1 MRSLLFALLATG
13 TSLAITPSAYANPLH
28 DDLLDANKAFALTTQ
43 VVNANTVVARWKIA
57 KGYYLYRNKFKFEAL
72 NDGVSL
78 KDPVFPMGIRKHDE
92 FLGDV
97 VTYRNAVRVL
107 LPVSRTDP
115 SNRAL
120 KLQITAQGCA
130 DLGVCYPP
138 VVETVDLRLPG
149 IAQRREP
156 APIAEALANSQD
168 FLNPNQAFRLQV
180 DAADSHNLIAH
191 IAIAPGYYL
200 YRDKIHFKLASP
212 QGASLAPYHLPRG
225 QMKIDPFIGTTE
237 IYHDPIDV
245 NLSLQGDT
253 ANASTVELNA
263 IYQGCAEKGICYP
276 PITKTV
282 TIQMPG
288 TAAATISAPAAGSA
302 SDETSHHADLR
313 TYLIA
318 MLAAFGT
325 GLLLTFTPCVLPMI
339 PILSSVIVGQGD
351 RHMTKLRGGLL
362 SLSYVLGTAVT
373 YTAAGVLAGKT
384 GGELQSYFQNP
395 YAIGLFSTIFV
406 LLALSMFGFYELQ
419 VPSFIQS
426 HLHHHSHQIHRKS
439 HSLRGGAFF
448 GTFAL
453 GLFSALIVGACVSP
467 LLISALSIA
476 ISSRDPVL
484 GAAIMFSIAMGM
496 GVILIAIGVGAGF
509 LLPKAGAWMDTVKH
523 VFGVLLLGVS
533 IYILSALPQVP
544 VLLLWAA
551 LLIITAIYLG
561 ATQPLPKEAKGWQ
574 YLWKG
579 VGTVFLVWGI
589 LALVGG
595 LSGQRDILNPLPQGS
610 LPGLGT
616 QVAPTGPAATQGQ
629 LFRRYNRL
637 SDIETAMAGARAS
650 GKPVLLD
657 FYADWCTDCVLLERG
672 TFSDPRVQAA
682 LQGYVRLQA
691 DVTDTDA
698 QTQAI
703 KQQFG
708 VLGPPAILLFSA
720 DGREQKQLDFYGYRT
735 VHDFLATLKQAAQ
748 ETPGTEQ
755 APTNA
760 EGR

>member
-1 MRSLLFALLATG
+1 MKHLLFALLAM
-13 TSLAITPSAYANPLH
+13 TPSAYANPLH
-28 DDLLDANKAFALTTQ
+28 DDLLDATKAFALTTQ
-43 VVNANTVVARWKIA
+43 VVDANTVAAHWKIA

-72 NDGVSL
+72 NDGVVL
-78 KDPVFPMGIRKHDE
+78 KDPVFPIGIRKHDE

-97 VTYRNAVRVL
+97 VTYRNGVRVL
-107 LPVSRTDP
+107 LPVLRTGP
-115 SNRAL
+115 ANRAL
-120 KLQITAQGCA
+120 KLRITAQGCA

-138 VVETVDLRLPG
+138 VVETVDLTLPA
-149 IAQRREP
+149 IAQHRAP
-156 APIAEALANSQD
+156 APIAEAPANSQD
-168 FLNPNQAFRLQV
+168 FLEPDQAFRLQV
-180 DAADSHNLIAH
+180 DATDSHNLIAH

-200 YRDKIHFKLASP
+200 YRDKIHFKLVSP
-212 QGASLAPYHLPRG
+212 QGVTLAPYDLPRG
-225 QMKIDPFIGTTE
+225 QVKIDPFIGHTE
-237 IYHDPIDV
+237 IYPDPIDV
-245 NLSLQGDT
+245 NLPLQGDT
-253 ANASTVELNA
+253 TNTSTVELNA
-263 IYQGCAEKGICYP
+263 SYQGCAEKGICYP
-276 PITKTV
+276 PFTKTV
-282 TIQMPG
+282 TVSMPG
-288 TAAATISAPAAGSA
+288 AGAATAAAPAGGFSP
-302 SDETSHHADLR
+302 DETPYHADLR

-351 RHMTKLRGGLL
+351 RHLTKLRAGLL
-362 SLSYVLGTAVT
+362 SLSYVLGTAAT
-373 YTAAGVLAGKT
+373 YTAAGVLAGET
-384 GGELQSYFQNP
+384 GGQLQSYFQNP
-395 YAIGLFSTIFV
+395 YAIGLFSAIFV

-426 HLHHHSHQIHRKS
+426 RLHHHSHQIHRKS
-439 HSLRGGAFF
+439 HGLRGGAFF

-476 ISSRDPVL
+476 ISSKDPVL

-509 LLPKAGAWMDTVKH
+509 LLPKAGAWMDKVKH

-551 LLIITAIYLG
+551 LLIVTASYLG
-561 ATQPLPKEAKGWQ
+561 ATQSLPKEAKGWQ

-610 LPGLGT
+610 LPDSGT
-616 QVAPTGPAATQGQ
+616 QVAPTGQAAAQGG
-629 LFRRYNRL
+629 LFQRYNRL
-637 SDIETAMAGARAS
+637 QDIEAAMAGARAS

-672 TFSDPRVQAA
+672 TFSDARVRAA

-698 QTQAI
+698 RTQAI
-703 KQQFG
+703 KRHFG

-720 DGREQKQLDFYGYRT
+720 DGREQKQLDFYGYRS
-735 VHDFLATLKQAAQ
+735 VDEFLATLKQAGQ
-748 ETPGTEQ
+748 ETTGTEQ

-760 EGR
+760 EGK